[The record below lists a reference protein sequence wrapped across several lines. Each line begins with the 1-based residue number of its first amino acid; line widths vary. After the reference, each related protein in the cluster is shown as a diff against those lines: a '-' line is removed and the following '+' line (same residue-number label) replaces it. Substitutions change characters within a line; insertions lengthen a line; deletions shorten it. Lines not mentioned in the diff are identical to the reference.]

1 VAWPRGS
8 RQCSACVE
16 PAVACCRMQPSTL
29 LGGEA
34 AARQQQRT
42 SFMNA
47 ITIPPFQDH
56 ASLAMHLHTANP
68 KWPRQPAVTS
78 AVWRSLIP
86 LHHSSCTVF
95 RPPAAPRP
103 SADTQRG
110 GLRRGLAGEVVGR
123 DGAGAAVHDA
133 GGRVP
138 AELDG
143 ARVVAWSGLGLGLG
157 YVRQEQ
163 PGDSDLGRRS
173 GRCSGRSTVAARRE
187 CPCTLSSRGC
197 GSSLYSRARQVA
209 RVHSFIRHARP
220 TNKLPLQARVLRKGR
235 HGPDRLRLDG
245 TRVRGADN

>member
-1 VAWPRGS
+1 MAAGTAAFVCNQRLQVAGCNPVLFW
-8 RQCSACVE
+8 VE
-16 PAVACCRMQPSTL
+16 KRT
-29 LGGEA
+29 
-34 AARQQQRT
+34 ARQQQRT
-42 SFMNA
+42 SFTNA

-133 GGRVP
+133 GGGVP

-157 YVRQEQ
+157 LGLGSGSEGLGLGLGLGSQ
-163 PGDSDLGRRS
+163 P
-173 GRCSGRSTVAARRE
+173 
-187 CPCTLSSRGC
+187 SSK
-197 GSSLYSRARQVA
+197 A
-209 RVHSFIRHARP
+209 RV
-220 TNKLPLQARVLRKGR
+220 
-235 HGPDRLRLDG
+235 
-245 TRVRGADN
+245 